1 MTQRDDMLND
11 DALGDLFAGAQSN
24 PMLPSDALMS
34 RILEDAHCEQQAQ
47 GAGVPNWATAQHETE
62 LTRQNPTFR
71 QRLLELLGGW
81 SGATGLATATV
92 AGLALGLGAPE
103 TVNTL
108 AGGSWSAGTT
118 AETAE
123 VVSYA
128 IDDLVPS
135 FYDLA
140 IEG

>member
-34 RILEDAHCEQQAQ
+34 RILEDAHSEQRAQ
-47 GAGVPNWATAQHETE
+47 GAGVPHWATTQDEKLQMRHA
-62 LTRQNPTFR
+62 PKFG

-103 TVNTL
+103 TVSTL
-108 AGGSWSAGTT
+108 ASGSWPAGTA
-118 AETAE
+118 AETVE